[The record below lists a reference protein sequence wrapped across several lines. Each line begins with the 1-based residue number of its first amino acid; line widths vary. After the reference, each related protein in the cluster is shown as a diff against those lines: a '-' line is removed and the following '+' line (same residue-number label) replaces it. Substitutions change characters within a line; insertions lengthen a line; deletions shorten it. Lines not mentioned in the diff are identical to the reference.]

1 MQKFDEFLNVV
12 VNGSPT
18 PPVIPVLDAQSEPV
32 LEDVDFLRSYDASLP
47 PTAGPSTNHSTRP
60 YSPSQV
66 CAQDLEDYNLL
77 IICIV
82 LDFVIISLSVHSNNS
97 FWMPYIYYIRL
108 VECFCFFF

>member
-47 PTAGPSTNHSTRP
+47 PTAGPSTNHSTCP

-66 CAQDLEDYNLL
+66 CAQDLEAYNNLTDDLYSILPRL
-77 IICIV
+77 I
-82 LDFVIISLSVHSNNS
+82 IISLPVHS
-97 FWMPYIYYIRL
+97 I
-108 VECFCFFF
+108 

>member
-1 MQKFDEFLNVV
+1 M
-12 VNGSPT
+12 NGSPT

-66 CAQDLEDYNLL
+66 CAQDLEAYNLL
-77 IICIV
+77 MICV
-82 LDFVIISLSVHSNNS
+82 VHPLDFVIISLSVHSKNS
-97 FWMPYIYYIRL
+97 FWMSYTIFRL
-108 VECFCFFF
+108 VEFSVSL

>member
-1 MQKFDEFLNVV
+1 MKFHSTYQSIDYFYLILQKFDEFLNVV

-47 PTAGPSTNHSTRP
+47 PTAGPSTNHSTCP

-66 CAQDLEDYNLL
+66 CAQDLEAYNNLTDDLYSILPRL
-77 IICIV
+77 I
-82 LDFVIISLSVHSNNS
+82 IISLPVHS
-97 FWMPYIYYIRL
+97 I
-108 VECFCFFF
+108 